1 MPTILKKEEYEQ
13 VDETITEIIR
23 AGAVGTVVLKP
34 HNVKRHVMELS
45 WDEYKGRGEASLDME
60 MENRNFDNLTLKDR
74 KTVSVPIAHAEFRLG
89 WRMLE
94 AARSD
99 GRDLE
104 MADVAE
110 AAAVVMAKTEKTIF
124 EGSTAFNIK
133 GITNTASI
141 ETVAG
146 AGFDAAGN
154 AYETFR
160 KVRGKMR
167 ENTIYPPYEAF
178 LNPAQSSEI
187 DILIAST
194 GITQRSL
201 VEGKFVTA
209 IHDSDNVDDGEGYV
223 IGNSKQY
230 MDRGTLGG
238 VKKKFWKEE
247 PDNDTTAILGQVYAI
262 EIPRIRVAKAIVK
275 MTGI

>member
-1 MPTILKKEEYEQ
+1 MPTILKKEEYELI
-13 VDETITEIIR
+13 DETITEIIR

-34 HNVKRHVMELS
+34 YNIKRHIMELS
-45 WDEYKGRGEASLDME
+45 WDEYTGRGEASLDME
-60 MENRNFDNLTLKDR
+60 MENRNFDNLALKDR
-74 KTVSVPIAHAEFRLG
+74 QTISVPIAHSEFRLG

-94 AARSD
+94 AARGD

-104 MADVAE
+104 MANVAE
-110 AAAVVMAKTEKTIF
+110 AAAVVLSKAEKTIF
-124 EGSTAFNIK
+124 EGSTAFGIK

-141 ETVAG
+141 ESIAG
-146 AGFDAAGN
+146 ADFSAAGN

-160 KVRGKMR
+160 KARDKMI
-167 ENTIYPPYEAF
+167 ENSITPPYEAF
-178 LNPAQSSEI
+178 LNPAQYGEI
-187 DILIAST
+187 DVLVSNT
-194 GITQRSL
+194 GISQRSL
-201 VEGKFVTA
+201 IEGTFVEKVHWSNNITA
-209 IHDSDNVDDGEGYV
+209 DEGYV

-230 MDRGTLGG
+230 MDRTTLGG

-247 PDNDTTAILGQVYAI
+247 PDNDTTAILGQAYAI

>member
-1 MPTILKKEEYEQ
+1 MPTILKKGEYEQ

-34 HNVKRHVMELS
+34 HKVKRHVMELS
-45 WDEYKGRGEASLDME
+45 WDEFTGRGEASLDME
-60 MENRNFDNLTLKDR
+60 MENRNYDNLALKDR
-74 KTVSVPIAHAEFRLG
+74 KTVAVPIAHGEFKLG

-110 AAAVVMAKTEKTIF
+110 AAAIVMAKAEETIF
-124 EGSTAFNIK
+124 AGSTAFGIT
-133 GITNTASI
+133 GITNTADI

-167 ENTIYPPYEAF
+167 ENHIYPPYEAF
-178 LNPAQSSEI
+178 LNPAQSSEL
-187 DILIAST
+187 DVLIANT

-201 VEGKFVTA
+201 IEGKFVSG
-209 IHDSDNVDDGEGYV
+209 IHDSDNVTATEGYV

-230 MDRGTLGG
+230 MDRATLGG
-238 VKKKFWKEE
+238 VQKKFWKEE
-247 PDNDTTAILGQVYAI
+247 PDNDTTAILGQAFAI